1 MAVKAIPE
9 GFHTLTPY
17 IEIEN
22 AGEAIEFYKRAFGA
36 REKARMDAPGGKI
49 GHAEL
54 EIGDSLLMLADRFP
68 QSSISTPKDLGG
80 TTVNLFMY
88 VEDADA
94 VVQQAV
100 DAGATLTRPVENKFW
115 GDRFGIVSDPYGH
128 AWSIGT
134 HVEDVASDEM
144 QERGKAAMAA
154 MSSLDLESK

>member
-9 GFHTLTPY
+9 GYHTLTPY

-36 REKARMDAPGGKI
+36 KEQVRMDAPGGKI

-54 EIGDSLLMLADRFP
+54 EIGDSLLMLADPFP
-68 QSSISTPKDLGG
+68 QSSIRTPKDLGG

-100 DAGATLTRPVENKFW
+100 DSGATVTRPVENMFW
-115 GDRFGIVSDPYGH
+115 GDRFGIVTDPYGH
-128 AWSIGT
+128 TWSIAT
-134 HVEDVASDEM
+134 HVEDVSPEEM
-144 QERGKAAMAA
+144 EERSKAAMAA
-154 MSSLDLESK
+154 MSS

>member
-1 MAVKAIPE
+1 MAVKPIPE
-9 GFHTLTPY
+9 GYHTLTPY

-36 REKARMDAPGGKI
+36 KEQVRMDAPGGRI

-54 EIGDSLLMLADRFP
+54 EIGDSLLMLADPFP
-68 QSSISTPKDLGG
+68 QSSIRTPKAVGG

-100 DAGATLTRPVENKFW
+100 DSGATVTRPVENMFW
-115 GDRFGIVSDPYGH
+115 GDRFGIVTDPYGH
-128 AWSIGT
+128 TWSIAT
-134 HVEDVASDEM
+134 HVEDVSPEEM
-144 QERGKAAMAA
+144 EERSKAAMAA
-154 MSSLDLESK
+154 MSS

>member
-1 MAVKAIPE
+1 MAVKPIPE
-9 GFHTLTPY
+9 GYHTLTPY

-36 REKARMDAPGGKI
+36 KEQVRMDTPGGRI

-54 EIGDSLLMLADRFP
+54 EIGDSLLMLADPFP
-68 QSSISTPKDLGG
+68 QSSIKTPKDLGG

-100 DAGATLTRPVENKFW
+100 DSGATVTRPVENMFW
-115 GDRFGIVSDPYGH
+115 GDRFGIVTDPYGH
-128 AWSIGT
+128 TWSIAT
-134 HVEDVASDEM
+134 HVEDVSPEEM
-144 QERGKAAMAA
+144 EERSKAAMAA
-154 MSSLDLESK
+154 MSS

>member
-1 MAVKAIPE
+1 MAVKPIPE
-9 GFHTLTPY
+9 GYHTLTPY

-36 REKARMDAPGGKI
+36 TEQVRMDAPGGRI

-54 EIGDSLLMLADRFP
+54 EIGDSLLMLADPFP
-68 QSSISTPKDLGG
+68 QSSIRTPKAVGG

-100 DAGATLTRPVENKFW
+100 DSGATVTRPVENMFW
-115 GDRFGIVSDPYGH
+115 GDRFGIVTDPYGH
-128 AWSIGT
+128 TWSIAT
-134 HVEDVASDEM
+134 HVEDVSPEEM
-144 QERGKAAMAA
+144 EERSKAAMAA
-154 MSSLDLESK
+154 MSS

>member
-1 MAVKAIPE
+1 MAVKPIPE
-9 GFHTLTPY
+9 GYHTLTPY

-36 REKARMDAPGGKI
+36 KEQVRMDAPGGRI

-54 EIGDSLLMLADRFP
+54 EIGDSLLMLADPFP
-68 QSSISTPKDLGG
+68 QSSIRTPKDLGG

-100 DAGATLTRPVENKFW
+100 DSGATVTRPVENMFW
-115 GDRFGIVSDPYGH
+115 GDRFGIVTDPYGH
-128 AWSIGT
+128 TWSIAT
-134 HVEDVASDEM
+134 HVEDVSPEEM
-144 QERGKAAMAA
+144 EERSKAAMAA
-154 MSSLDLESK
+154 MSS